1 MTDIRADIE
10 AAGAFRLGDRTVNRT
25 GYGAMQLAGPGV
37 LAPPKD
43 RNAALAVLRAAISSG
58 VDHIDTSDYY
68 GPHITNQLICEALHP
83 YPAGLTIVTKLG
95 AVPRAGR
102 LLESG
107 DPRRRT
113 SNAPS
118 TTICAISAW
127 DALDVVN
134 LRLMGRVHGPSEGS
148 LEAPFTALAELKS
161 RGLIRHLGLSNVTSA
176 QVAEARGIAEVVCV
190 QNMYNVVHRD
200 DDALIDE
207 LADQGIAYV
216 PFSRSAAS
224 RRCSPRPSRKSRAKS
239 ARRQCRRRSPGSSN
253 ARPIFFSSPAPPRPA
268 TCARTSRRPR
278 SSCRTK
284 RWPDSTRS
292 AKRRVIEGARLS
304 LRGIKGRRVAP
315 LRRRPLS
322 AT

>member
-10 AAGAFRLGDRTVNRT
+10 AAGAFRLGDRTVSRM

-37 LAPPKD
+37 FGPPKD

-83 YPAGLTIVTKLG
+83 YPAGLTIVTKVG
-95 AVPRAGR
+95 AVRGPDASWNPAIAPADLERAVHDNLRNLGV
-102 LLESG
+102 
-107 DPRRRT
+107 
-113 SNAPS
+113 
-118 TTICAISAW
+118 

-134 LRLMGRVHGPSEGS
+134 LRLMGRVQGPSEGS

-216 PFSRSAAS
+216 PFFPLGGFTPLQSSTLSEVAGEIGATPMQAALAWLIQRAPNILLIPGTS
-224 RRCSPRPSRKSRAKS
+224 SPGHLRENLAAAAIELPDEALARTRRD
-239 ARRQCRRRSPGSSN
+239 RRS
-253 ARPIFFSSPAPPRPA
+253 
-268 TCARTSRRPR
+268 
-278 SSCRTK
+278 
-284 RWPDSTRS
+284 
-292 AKRRVIEGARLS
+292 EGS
-304 LRGIKGRRVAP
+304 LRALASV
-315 LRRRPLS
+315 
-322 AT
+322 